1 MTLDAPPCPQ
11 LFPIDPAPG
20 PIGHDPANPTVRHFR
35 QIVLWPL
42 QIMRDT
48 GSKAARPE
56 RLLQTLAPGRWQRVE
71 DEFGTNE
78 PLNERHYREFVS
90 FLPHVQ
96 RFLYGESSASNA
108 ATQGNALNG
117 DAPMRTYR
125 RNDVAA
131 VSITLQPGAAP
142 IVCTIAHI
150 DLHFF
155 HDVDAVVLACEI
167 ETANIPLSIAKEI
180 MYRFG
185 RAYPPGWSQAG
196 EPLHCPERVEWLDAV
211 GAVLSASDYADRDGY
226 LSFVGKQRSP
236 RISQHWEFL
245 LDPFVSHAAHPQ
257 SPLRFRQIE
266 YYRMPAMTY
275 LVMDDLD
282 GLTRADYM
290 RLAFATGPGV
300 KDQTPYSQQTLHDFE
315 ARHCYDRFFNS
326 AEKRVA
332 SSTRFLTCGHA
343 FTVVA
348 GGQDPWLLDP
358 ERGLLGQFRHQ
369 YFLLF
374 LICHFHKASML
385 MLKDRLV
392 ATITR
397 LDADSPQSIS
407 LFRRNVYD
415 LQEAFMRFTQRYWF
429 TEVSDQVQARDLFR
443 MQIAHLGND
452 AVYRDLRTEL
462 FDTVQYLDSDMLR
475 RQSSSMHRL
484 TTVTIL
490 GLIGTTVTG
499 FLGMNLIAEAEAPMQ
514 MKVVYFALVA
524 SATVAL
530 TVATL
535 TLSGKLTRL
544 FDKLSGER

>member
-1 MTLDAPPCPQ
+1 MILETQLSPAPESVEPAV
-11 LFPIDPAPG
+11 PAPG
-20 PIGHDPANPTVRHFR
+20 GQGLPVRHFR

-42 QIMRDT
+42 QIMRDP
-48 GSKAARPE
+48 GSKTKPE
-56 RLLQTLAPGRWQRVE
+56 RLLQSLAPGRWQRVE
-71 DEFGTNE
+71 DEFGTDD

-96 RFLYGESSASNA
+96 RFLYGESNANSAS
-108 ATQGNALNG
+108 ATGSALNG

-125 RNDVAA
+125 RTDVTA
-131 VSITLQPGAAP
+131 VRITLQPGATP
-142 IVCTIAHI
+142 LTCNIAHV

-167 ETANIPLSIAKEI
+167 ETSGIDLSAAKEI

-185 RAYPPGWSQAG
+185 RAYPPGWSEAAD
-196 EPLHCPERVEWLDAV
+196 PLHCPERVEWL
-211 GAVLSASDYADRDGY
+211 GANGQILSTSDYADRDGY
-226 LSFVGKQRSP
+226 LAFVGKNRSP
-236 RISQHWEFL
+236 RIALHWEYL
-245 LDPFVSHAAHPQ
+245 LAPFVSHAAEPKN
-257 SPLRFRQIE
+257 PLRFRQIE

-275 LVMDDLD
+275 LVIDDLTD
-282 GLTRADYM
+282 LCRADYM
-290 RLAFATGPGV
+290 RLAFATGPGI
-300 KDQTPYSQQTLHDFE
+300 KDQTPYSQQSLHDFE

-326 AEKRVA
+326 TEKSA
-332 SSTRFLTCGHA
+332 TSSTRFLTCGHA

-348 GGQDPWLLDP
+348 GGRDPWLLDH

-374 LICHFHKASML
+374 LICHFHKAAML

-397 LDADSPQSIS
+397 LDADSAPSVTR
-407 LFRRNVYD
+407 FRREVYD

-452 AVYRDLRTEL
+452 TVYRDLRTEL

-475 RQSSSMHRL
+475 RQSGSMHRL

-499 FLGMNLIAEAEAPMQ
+499 FLGMNLIAEAEAPLPI
-514 MKVVYFALVA
+514 KLVYFAAV
-524 SATVAL
+524 SAVTVGL
-530 TVATL
+530 TLATL
-535 TLSGKLTRL
+535 ALSGKLTRF
-544 FDKLSGER
+544 FDKISGEGS